1 MVGLVAGYVL
11 AWEGGRSRCT
21 ARSPRRPSRTC
32 VRVGPL
38 ASRDRVGPSA
48 AGRPRCD
55 VSPGVASE
63 SHPSGESGPCPLGGD
78 SRVAAVSTRCDSD
91 TAARHGLGPTRS
103 RTRGWPDTIA
113 RATRATWSWRGGGC
127 SESDHLPRLNVS
139 CQHAQQLP
147 PVVHHHPYRRLEG
160 VLDRGQGLSRR
171 RRRDSLIFNKGVVMS
186 RPKASSRRPEADVP
200 ALDCSLL
207 GIRFVTKLLEHWI
220 W

>member
-1 MVGLVAGYVL
+1 MHVL
-11 AWEGGRSRCT
+11 SRRAVQQILIPPALPRLPSYPSRIRVESA
-21 ARSPRRPSRTC
+21 ARVHSDAIHGSPLSPLDATRIRRP
-32 VRVGPL
+32 
-38 ASRDRVGPSA
+38 
-48 AGRPRCD
+48 
-55 VSPGVASE
+55 
-63 SHPSGESGPCPLGGD
+63 
-78 SRVAAVSTRCDSD
+78 
-91 TAARHGLGPTRS
+91 AARHGLGPTRS